1 MIVLR
6 NKYFG
11 PGKTRGLEGFAVIAE
26 QFGSKKAPKLIP
38 KPKPNP
44 QWCWTNL

>member
-11 PGKTRGLEGFAVIAE
+11 PGGIKSFEALAE
-26 QFGSKKAPKLIP
+26 QFYRKAPKKKVIP
-38 KPKPNP
+38 KPDPRWP
-44 QWCWTNL
+44 WTNL

>member
-11 PGKTRGLEGFAVIAE
+11 PERIKSFEALAE
-26 QFGSKKAPKLIP
+26 QFYRKAPKKKFI
-38 KPKPNP
+38 PKPNP